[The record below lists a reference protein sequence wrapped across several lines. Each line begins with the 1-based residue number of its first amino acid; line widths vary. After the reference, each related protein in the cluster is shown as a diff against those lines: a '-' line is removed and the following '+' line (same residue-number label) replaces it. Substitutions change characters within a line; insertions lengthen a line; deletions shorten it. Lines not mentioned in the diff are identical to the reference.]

1 MATSYSPSITT
12 DGLVFCVDGKNTK
25 SYSGSGSTAK
35 DVGGGL
41 SGTITGA
48 THSDGAFTF
57 DGSDDNIDFGTNLG
71 TLPENGYSVCSWVY
85 PDTGMNNQ
93 PIVGTASTANS
104 PDLGFHMRILSNG
117 KIRLITLS
125 SSGGYAGYDWRD
137 TSDTI
142 STSSWSHMCGTYNAS
157 SRTTNLYLNGSSNQD
172 SNRNTGNISDFNNTR
187 TLKVGGS
194 GGTNLVWDGK
204 IAIVQLYNRELSA
217 TEILQNFNAHRDR
230 FGV

>member
-1 MATSYSPSITT
+1 MATGYGVKSITT
-12 DGLVFCVDGKNTK
+12 DGLVFYVDGKNTK

-48 THSDGAFTF
+48 THSDGIFTF

-71 TLPENGYSVCSWVY
+71 TLPTNGYSVCSWVY
-85 PDTGMNNQ
+85 PDTGMSNK
-93 PIVGTASTANS
+93 PIVGTAWSANS
-104 PDLGFHMRILSNG
+104 PDFGFHMRILSNG
-117 KIRLITLS
+117 KIRLITLC
-125 SSGGYAGYDWRD
+125 GGYDWRD

-157 SRTTNLYLNGSSNQD
+157 SRTTNLYLNGSSNQG
-172 SNRNTGNISDFNNTR
+172 SNNNTGTIGTFNNTR
-187 TLKVGGS
+187 TIKVGGT
-194 GGTNLVWDGK
+194 GGNSAVWDGK
-204 IAIVQLYNRELSA
+204 IAIVQLYSRELSA
-217 TEILQNFNAHRDR
+217 TEISQNFNAQRDR